1 MRAGIREELD
11 GCDTRNDEPKTNQG
25 GSIQLLAI
33 EKPCD
38 EGDQDDAKPGP
49 HGIGNADRYIF
60 EAK

>member
-38 EGDQDDAKPGP
+38 EGDQDDLDEDGECEIHGP
-49 HGIGNADRYIF
+49 
-60 EAK
+60 KLLP